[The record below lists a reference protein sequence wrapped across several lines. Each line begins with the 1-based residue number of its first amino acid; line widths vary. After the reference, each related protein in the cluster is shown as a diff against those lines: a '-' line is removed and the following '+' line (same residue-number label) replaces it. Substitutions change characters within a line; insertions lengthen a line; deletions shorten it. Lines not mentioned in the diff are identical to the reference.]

1 MKNSKKWTALV
12 LAAMMA
18 ASFTSCGGN
27 SGSTGSTGGDASSAA
42 ASSEGSSEG
51 GSEGSSEGGSEAV
64 EAEELTLPLSED
76 TVTLTYFINTD
87 GNASIVKTDYN
98 DNEFFQEL
106 EKRTNVHID
115 WQMNSPAD
123 FQTNFNLMIASNQMT
138 DIIYGAQYYTDGLDA
153 AIDDGYFMDLTDLI
167 PKYMPNYSALRNSED
182 RIRVATMTDSGR
194 LPGVYSIM
202 TEPQG
207 PWMGLQIRKDWLDK
221 VGMDVPVTFDDWT
234 NVLTAFK
241 DQLGVYAPLSLNGN
255 GFTDLGRA
263 MMSGF
268 NVDYTWQL
276 TGDGSVAYGPSLD
289 GWREYITQ
297 MHDWYA
303 AGLIDPDFMSA
314 NSFMVDMTMVITGKT
329 GSWCSMYTMPSLYES
344 SSEDKEMN
352 IVPVASP
359 RKQAGDEIHIRMKT
373 NDIGGPTA
381 ISANCKNPEIA
392 LKWLDYLYS
401 EEGAMLAN
409 YGVEGDTYTLN
420 DSGEPV
426 FTDKVLN
433 NPDYSFS
440 QAQASFL
447 CPPSSIPNHYDW
459 TRELGSVPEKDIA
472 SYDVWGSVKDD
483 WVMPSLSLTSDEAVE
498 RAGIMTDIQ
507 TYAQE
512 QTTAMITGI
521 QDVETYWDT
530 YVETMKSMN
539 LDRAVEITQAAYD
552 RYLNR

>member
-1 MKNSKKWTALV
+1 MNFKKTAALLLASVTAVSMIAGCGSKKAEV
-12 LAAMMA
+12 NVDEIM
-18 ASFTSCGGN
+18 SRQN
-27 SGSTGSTGGDASSAA
+27 
-42 ASSEGSSEG
+42 
-51 GSEGSSEGGSEAV
+51 V
-64 EAEELTLPLSED
+64 EDYKYPEQIELRIPVYD
-76 TVTLTYFINTD
+76 R
-87 GNASIVKTDYN
+87 GNAGQASVTDNYWTKYVQKEFGDKHNIKVTFVSIPRKEEITQFNQLLAGKKENQPDIIFNYDYPSIVSFADQGA
-98 DNEFFQEL
+98 FQEL
-106 EKRTNVHID
+106 NEDMIKKYAPTYYEKTKKID
-115 WQMNSPAD
+115 KYTYLNGKKM
-123 FQTNFNLMIASNQMT
+123 FL
-138 DIIYGAQYYTDGLDA
+138 GATRPTAY
-153 AIDDGYFMDLTDLI
+153 
-167 PKYMPNYSALRNSED
+167 NY
-182 RIRVATMTDSGR
+182 VTVM
-194 LPGVYSIM
+194 
-202 TEPQG
+202 
-207 PWMGLQIRKDWLDK
+207 RKDWLDK

-329 GSWCSMYTMPSLYES
+329 GAWCSMYTMPSLYES

-359 RKQAGDEIHIRMKT
+359 RKQAGDEIHIRMQT
-373 NDIGGPTA
+373 NDIGNPTA

-426 FTDKVLN
+426 FTDKILN

-459 TRELGSVPEKDIA
+459 TRELGSVPEKDVA

-483 WVMPSLSLTSDEAVE
+483 WIMPSLSLTSDEAVE